1 MGVLEVLLIV
11 LVALAFSLLLVL
23 WLVRET

>member
-23 WLVRET
+23 WLVRKT